1 MNNKKKKGKFFVI
14 LRIIRKRVKLR
25 TILLLALTFAANSY
39 AWFIYTTKVNN
50 SVEAHVRSWNVR
62 FDFEESE
69 IAEFVNF
76 NIDDMYPGMTE
87 YSNFINIINSGEALG
102 KISYEIV
109 SARIMNDNYVV
120 DGEVITSE
128 GLINSLTND
137 YPFIIDI
144 GVSNLEVTP
153 NGGEEQFYIRVNWAY
168 ESGDDALDTY
178 WGNQAYDYHLANP
191 DTPVISLR
199 IKISVVQA

>member
-1 MNNKKKKGKFFVI
+1 
-14 LRIIRKRVKLR
+14 
-25 TILLLALTFAANSY
+25 
-39 AWFIYTTKVNN
+39 
-50 SVEAHVRSWNVR
+50 
-62 FDFEESE
+62 
-69 IAEFVNF
+69 
-76 NIDDMYPGMTE
+76 
-87 YSNFINIINSGEALG
+87 
-102 KISYEIV
+102 
-109 SARIMNDNYVV
+109 MNDNYVV

-128 GLINSLTND
+128 GLINSLAND

-191 DTPVISLR
+191 DAPVISLR

>member
-69 IAEFVNF
+69 I
-76 NIDDMYPGMTE
+76 
-87 YSNFINIINSGEALG
+87 L
-102 KISYEIV
+102 
-109 SARIMNDNYVV
+109 
-120 DGEVITSE
+120 
-128 GLINSLTND
+128 
-137 YPFIIDI
+137 
-144 GVSNLEVTP
+144 
-153 NGGEEQFYIRVNWAY
+153 
-168 ESGDDALDTY
+168 
-178 WGNQAYDYHLANP
+178 
-191 DTPVISLR
+191 
-199 IKISVVQA
+199 

>member
-76 NIDDMYPGMTE
+76 NISTFGYTAE
-87 YSNFINIINSGEALG
+87 EF
-102 KISYEIV
+102 
-109 SARIMNDNYVV
+109 V
-120 DGEVITSE
+120 D
-128 GLINSLTND
+128 
-137 YPFIIDI
+137 FCC
-144 GVSNLEVTP
+144 
-153 NGGEEQFYIRVNWAY
+153 
-168 ESGDDALDTY
+168 
-178 WGNQAYDYHLANP
+178 
-191 DTPVISLR
+191 
-199 IKISVVQA
+199 K

>member
-14 LRIIRKRVKLR
+14 LRIIKKRVKLR

-128 GLINSLTND
+128 GLINSLAND

-168 ESGDDALDTY
+168 ESGDDALDT
-178 WGNQAYDYHLANP
+178 
-191 DTPVISLR
+191 
-199 IKISVVQA
+199 